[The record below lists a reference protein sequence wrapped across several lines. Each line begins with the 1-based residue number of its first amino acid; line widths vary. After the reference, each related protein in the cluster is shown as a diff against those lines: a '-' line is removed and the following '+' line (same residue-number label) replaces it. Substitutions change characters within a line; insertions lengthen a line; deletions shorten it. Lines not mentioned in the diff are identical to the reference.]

1 MQSNPGGS
9 APAAKVP
16 INVAAAR
23 TLDAVARSGPAPQ
36 PLPLEPRGRMW
47 PHVPWQAHAAFVVL
61 AGIALLL
68 AYSNSFGPKNRPAS
82 TNWTLD
88 NKYIIELDPR
98 TKVEADLFKPSTWKN
113 PEGKPDFADI
123 WTRDY
128 WWPKG
133 ISGLYRPVV
142 TFTYWLN
149 WYKMSGDETK
159 LDPNLSAENR
169 EAATEKI
176 VKDRLLIFHIVNYWA
191 HFVVTILVYLLA
203 LHLTQR
209 FWTAAAVGLLFGL
222 HPVATESVT
231 NIIGRADIFA
241 SINVI
246 GGLLLYIRSTLSRG
260 VWKIPWL
267 VALMLLTFIG
277 LFSKESAIAVV
288 AACGLYDLVF
298 RWMPQWDRDWFWD
311 LLKKVAYWFATGY
324 VVFILPIIAMIM
336 ARSWVFANS
345 TPPETPFLDN
355 PIRGV
360 NWFAGE
366 ITALQV
372 LARLWWILIFPKDLC
387 ADYSFNQVPTFGY
400 LSTPMNNAMGLL
412 AAVLVIGVF
421 AYAIYLWKRNKAASF
436 FILFFFLTFLPTSNL
451 MITIGSIMAERFLY
465 LPLVGFVGAFVLAI
479 EWIVARVLVMT
490 HPDNG
495 APLAAL
501 AHPSA
506 ADPVQPPSMEMRL
519 MRNSQWFAPAVLLLV
534 ALIYGVRTYY
544 RNFAWQSDFTLW
556 DAAKEISPNSFR
568 SYQSYAFAIFEEV
581 QKPRDKR
588 QPETKDVTIDDCINW
603 VSKGRPIVDQLPD
616 RYNSSRLYLHEG
628 MYCGVK
634 GESLC
639 KRNPDGTATVTPEAV
654 QWFKRSI
661 AALEKGRTVDR
672 AFSEINRQKEIQ
684 RGKQIELIPDAGLL
698 QVYEYLGVSY
708 FRLGELERALDNYLY
723 MRHLDPW
730 NADAYEKVASV
741 YLQAGRAEQAA
752 IALIQVVW
760 LDSNRRH
767 LWPVIE
773 RQLQALNTAGEP
785 PLVAGQDGQPRLN
798 LQNPVV
804 RSLLCSAYQGFCRL
818 FLEARQIGQAEY
830 IRALG
835 VRELGFPQGLFDD
848 IFKEF
853 NLVPP
858 PVPPR
863 AAPAG
868 QQPPSAPTAIPATP
882 GKK

>member
-1 MQSNPGGS
+1 M
-9 APAAKVP
+9 
-16 INVAAAR
+16 
-23 TLDAVARSGPAPQ
+23 
-36 PLPLEPRGRMW
+36 
-47 PHVPWQAHAAFVVL
+47 HAAFVVL
-61 AGIALLL
+61 TGLAILA
-68 AYSNSFGPKNRPAS
+68 AYSNSFGVKDRSPLV
-82 TNWTLD
+82 NWTLD

-98 TKVEADLFKPSTWKN
+98 TKVEADVFRPSTWTN
-113 PEGKPDFADI
+113 EAGRPDFQDI

-159 LDPNLSAENR
+159 LDPNLSAEKR
-169 EAATEKI
+169 DAATEKI

-191 HFVVTILVYLLA
+191 HFAVTILVYLLA

-209 FWTAAAVGLLFGL
+209 FWTAVAIGLLFGL

-241 SINVI
+241 SISVI

-260 VWKIPWL
+260 AWKIPWL
-267 VALMLLTFIG
+267 LALLCLTTVG
-277 LFSKESAIAVV
+277 VFSKESAV
-288 AACGLYDLVF
+288 AILPVCILYDLVF
-298 RWMPQWDRDWFWD
+298 RWTPRWNSEALFELIKNGFKWFI
-311 LLKKVAYWFATGY
+311 TGY
-324 VVFILPIIAMIM
+324 IVLFPPILAMFFV
-336 ARSWVFANS
+336 RSWVFANS

-360 NWFAGE
+360 NFFAGE
-366 ITALQV
+366 VTALQV

-400 LSTPMNNAMGLL
+400 LSTPWNNALGLL
-412 AAVLVIGVF
+412 AAVLVISVF
-421 AYAIYLWKRNKAASF
+421 AYAIYLWKRNRAAAF
-436 FILFFFLTFLPTSNL
+436 FMLFFFLAFLPTSNL
-451 MITIGSIMAERFLY
+451 VITIGSIMAERFLY

-479 EWIVARVLVMT
+479 EWIVARVLTIV
-490 HPDNG
+490 DSG
-495 APLAAL
+495 KVAPLAAL
-501 AHPSA
+501 APAGAVATVATAPIDYESKKPPSA
-506 ADPVQPPSMEMRL
+506 DPSAMEMLL
-519 MRNSQWFAPAVLLLV
+519 MRNARWVAPSVLLV
-534 ALIYGVRTYY
+534 IALIYGVRTYY
-544 RNFAWQSDFTLW
+544 RNFVWQSDFTLW
-556 DAAKEISPNSFR
+556 HAAKDISPVSFR

-581 QKPRDKR
+581 QKPAEKR
-588 QPETKDVTIDDCINW
+588 QPETKNVTIDDCITW

-639 KRNPDGTATVTPEAV
+639 SRNPDGSATVTPEAAF
-654 QWFKRSI
+654 WFKRSV
-661 AALEKGRTVDR
+661 ATLEKGRSVDR
-672 AFSEINRQKEIQ
+672 AFNEINRQKEIQ
-684 RGKQIELIPDAGLL
+684 RGKPVDTIPDAGLL

-708 FRLGELERALDNYLY
+708 FRLGDLDKALDNYMY

-752 IALIQVVW
+752 IALIQTVW
-760 LDSNRRH
+760 LDGNRRH

-773 RQLQALNTAGEP
+773 RQLIAVGAEKES
-785 PLVAGQDGQPRLN
+785 PLIVGPDGQPRLN
-798 LQNPVV
+798 LQSRVV
-804 RSLLCSAYQGFCRL
+804 QSLLCSVYQGFLRL
-818 FLEARQIGQAEY
+818 FLEAKQVGQAEY
-830 IRALG
+830 IRVLA
-835 VRELGFPQGLFDD
+835 VRDLGFPQSLFDD

-853 NLVPP
+853 KLVPP
-858 PVPPR
+858 PIPPKPGQPAPGTP
-863 AAPAG
+863 AA
-868 QQPPSAPTAIPATP
+868 PSAPTVPKTN
-882 GKK
+882 